1 MGTAYAV
8 VADLTNYGVLNTSTS
23 FGSITNG
30 QMQAAIDAA
39 NALADSYLGARFKL
53 PLTAYGKDIVEAV
66 IAIAR
71 FKLLTQRGFAPTG
84 DAALAIV
91 EAKKD
96 ALKWFE
102 GISDGRV
109 NPVVTDS
116 SSGGK
121 VGGPF
126 VDQGT
131 ADPKNPGRFVVS
143 TPSGRGW

>member
-1 MGTAYAV
+1 MATAYAV
-8 VADLTNYGVLNTSTS
+8 LADLTNYGVMSTAV
-23 FGSITNG
+23 FGALSGG
-30 QMQAAIDAA
+30 QQQKALDAA

-53 PLTAYGKDIVEAV
+53 PLSVWGEDLREAV
-66 IAIAR
+66 VAIAR
-71 FKLLTQRGFAPTG
+71 FKLLVSRGFAPEG
-84 DAALAIV
+84 DHAAAIV

-96 ALKWFE
+96 ALKWLE

-131 ADPKNPGRFVVS
+131 PDNANPGRFIVS
-143 TPSGRGW
+143 APSTRGW